1 MSKPSRREAPRRRKK
16 QYSLRVV
23 KILRGA
29 MFGAKMP
36 PGPQKSPRAKKEP
49 PKRAVFVESGAN
61 FTQIEKTCFQ
71 KISKRRDGRA
81 TTKEAILWVIAT
93 PTKRGHF

>member
-1 MSKPSRREAPRRRKK
+1 MSKPSRREAPRRQEK

-36 PGPQKSPRAKKEP
+36 PGPQKSPKAKKEP
-49 PKRAVFVESGAN
+49 PRTAVFAESGAN
-61 FTQIEKTCFQ
+61 FKKIQKIHFQ
-71 KISKRRDGRA
+71 KIANRRDGSA
-81 TTKEAILWVIAT
+81 TKKEAESEVLAT
-93 PTKRGHF
+93 LTKRSHF